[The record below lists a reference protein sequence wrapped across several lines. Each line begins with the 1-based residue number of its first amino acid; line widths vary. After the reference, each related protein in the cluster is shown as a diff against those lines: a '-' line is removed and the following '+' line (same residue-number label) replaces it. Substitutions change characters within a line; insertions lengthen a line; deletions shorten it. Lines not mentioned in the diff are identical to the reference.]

1 MGDWIEK
8 VQDTV
13 RRLTEFFQESWQE
26 LKKVHWPSRKETYA
40 ATLVVIIVVVLISG
54 YLAVVDWG
62 FTKALKGCGDWPFGF
77 PVLRNNGTSFTPF
90 RDMSRRLRPLWRKE
104 SKRSVSKITLVRY

>member
-8 VQDTV
+8 IQDGI

-40 ATLVVIIVVVLISG
+40 ATLVVIIVVILVSV
-54 YLAVVDWG
+54 YLAAIDLAL
-62 FTKALKGCGDWPFGF
+62 TKAIQA
-77 PVLRNNGTSFTPF
+77 VV
-90 RDMSRRLRPLWRKE
+90 E
-104 SKRSVSKITLVRY
+104 